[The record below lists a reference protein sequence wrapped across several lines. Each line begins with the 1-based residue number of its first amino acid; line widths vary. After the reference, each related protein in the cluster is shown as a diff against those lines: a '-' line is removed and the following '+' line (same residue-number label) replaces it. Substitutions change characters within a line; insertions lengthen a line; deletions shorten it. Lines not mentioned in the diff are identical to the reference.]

1 MKPLLAW
8 VGALALAAGLLFAA
22 VPSSH
27 AAPAQSLLPGLES
40 NEDATITPSIAEGIA
55 TAIAAARAARVR
67 PLPQAHVV
75 LPSPLAFE
83 LASGPRR
90 PLLVCA
96 GEFFFAKLPRDL

>member
-55 TAIAAARAARVR
+55 TAIAAARGACSASAASACGPAIAASLRACER
-67 PLPQAHVV
+67 
-75 LPSPLAFE
+75 PSPP
-83 LASGPRR
+83 ASCLRWR
-90 PLLVCA
+90 ILL
-96 GEFFFAKLPRDL
+96 R